1 MRAAIIGF
9 AIGTAC
15 LQQQAALPERAAV
28 VAGVAGLI
36 VFLVGGHCLF
46 RRLSQYG
53 SAWAVVFISQGSA
66 VWPRVLIKL
75 ASGVAGFIA
84 GFLWAAWLA
93 HRAMAPSLAPD
104 DEGRDFIVIGTIDN
118 LPYRFAQGVRFHFA
132 VERVEDRNGTA
143 ILPTPVPPRIAIS
156 WYSGF
161 RDQQTD
167 VVGDVQPGERWRLTV
182 RLQRPHGNANP
193 HTGESWRGNSK
204 KVELKIQWTCS
215 VSVPLNFKDSIS

>member
-15 LQQQAALPERAAV
+15 LQQQAALPEPAIL
-28 VAGVAGLI
+28 VAGLAGLI
-36 VFLVGGHCLF
+36 VFLVVGHFLF
-46 RRLSQYG
+46 RRLSQHG
-53 SAWAVVFISQGSA
+53 SACPVVFSKHGIG
-66 VWPRVLIKL
+66 VWPRVLNKR

-118 LPYRFAQGVRFHFA
+118 LPYRFAQGVRFNFA
-132 VERVEDRNGTA
+132 VERVEDRTGTA

-167 VVGDVQPGERWRLTV
+167 AVGDVQPGERWRLTV

-193 HTGESWRGNSK
+193 HIGES
-204 KVELKIQWTCS
+204 
-215 VSVPLNFKDSIS
+215 